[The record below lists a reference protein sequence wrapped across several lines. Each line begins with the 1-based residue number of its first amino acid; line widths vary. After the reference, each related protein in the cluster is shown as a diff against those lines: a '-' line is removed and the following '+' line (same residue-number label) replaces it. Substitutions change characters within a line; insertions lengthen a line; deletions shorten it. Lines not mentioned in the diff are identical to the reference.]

1 MEYEDNYLRLLASAK
16 FSPESNS
23 SRNLS
28 VIFDRTIGSYNAMM
42 KIGDTSFSEVP
53 VRKRF
58 YVKYLKCVIS
68 DVSTIG

>member
-1 MEYEDNYLRLLASAK
+1 MEYDGNYLRLLASAK

-28 VIFDRTIGSYNAMM
+28 VIFDRTICSYNAMM

-53 VRKRF
+53 VRK
-58 YVKYLKCVIS
+58 
-68 DVSTIG
+68 